1 MKRTTIISVMLC
13 LSLMA
18 AGCTKTQKIPASGT
32 SASAVTTE
40 TSQTEATQTE
50 FSHPETSETEMTVP
64 ENMKPRKSTHEV
76 AVEELSRTVL
86 LDKSAEHVSYYPKLI
101 VDGKEATE
109 INSSLQSLIQQK
121 YPMEKKDSGSVE
133 GYHVRYE
140 WGVRENTVSILVIAT
155 AIGED
160 YYVLYEAFNYDLD
173 TLKELNDSDVANRFG
188 MTDEEFF
195 AKVSDCYRNV
205 WDKQMPYDSDTN
217 KEKAYLD
224 KSLAAINYENV
235 TPFVTPAG
243 YPGVVSRIYT
253 SYERSEQVVCI
264 NMANMYMVNL

>member
-1 MKRTTIISVMLC
+1 MLC

-18 AGCTKTQKIPASGT
+18 TGCTKTQKIPASESQT
-32 SASAVTTE
+32 SAVTTE
-40 TSQTEATQTE
+40 TSQTETSQSE
-50 FSHPETSETEMTVP
+50 SSQGETSETGLTVP

-76 AVEELSRTVL
+76 SVEELSRTVL

-109 INSSLQSLIQQK
+109 INSSLQSLIRSK
-121 YPMEKKDSGSVE
+121 YPMEKKDDGSVE

-140 WGVRENTVSILVIAT
+140 WGVRENTVSILVIAS
-155 AIGED
+155 AISED

-173 TLKELNDSDVANRFG
+173 TLKALDSSDVAARFG

-205 WDKQMPYDSDTN
+205 WDKQMPYSSDPDA
-217 KEKAYLD
+217 EKAYLD
-224 KSLAAINYENV
+224 KSLAAIKYENV

-243 YPGVVSRIYT
+243 YPGIVCRIYT
-253 SYERSEQVVCI
+253 SYKPSEQAVCI
-264 NMANMYMVNL
+264 NMVNRLIVYL